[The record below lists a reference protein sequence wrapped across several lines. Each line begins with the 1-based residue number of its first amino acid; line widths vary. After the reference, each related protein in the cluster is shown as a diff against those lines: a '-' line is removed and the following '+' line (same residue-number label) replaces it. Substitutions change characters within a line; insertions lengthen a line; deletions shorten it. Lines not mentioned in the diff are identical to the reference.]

1 MVAGDVIDR
10 GDLHQSLQ
18 QRPEVFR
25 AAPLVHHVA
34 AQADDV
40 WPGFPHGL
48 QQAAVLPPEPLPV
61 EVRQHH
67 QPSAVPTGGQSCA
80 GEGEL
85 LHRQHAAAHPDG
97 GSRRRQRHQQQ
108 IELSVSAFS
117 LRHLRHRLSPW
128 GAARRRQAR

>member
-18 QRPEVFR
+18 QRPEILR

-40 WPGFPHGL
+40 GLGPPHSL
-48 QQAAVLPPEPLPV
+48 QQAAVLPSKPLPV
-61 EVRQHH
+61 EIRQYH

-80 GEGEL
+80 GEGEF
-85 LHRQHAAAHPDG
+85 LH
-97 GSRRRQRHQQQ
+97 
-108 IELSVSAFS
+108 
-117 LRHLRHRLSPW
+117 
-128 GAARRRQAR
+128 

>member
-10 GDLHQSLQ
+10 GDLHQPLQ

-40 WPGFPHGL
+40 GPGFPHGL

-85 LHRQHAAAHPDG
+85 LHRQ
-97 GSRRRQRHQQQ
+97 RHQQQ
-108 IELSVSAFS
+108 IELSVSVLS